1 MFFVFDTH
9 DEEEMFYYLYE
20 RYNRLLYKYARD
32 ILSDESDIEDV
43 LQTSWLKISRNIKK
57 IMNSDEPQ
65 KIVFLRKV
73 TKNTAID
80 VLKMN
85 AKNAFSD
92 LDIETADKN
101 DSGVDCFK
109 YIQFNE
115 MSRAVRNLDDK
126 YKEPLLL
133 KAVYGFD
140 MKEISSI
147 LGISEEN
154 VGVRIFRA
162 REKVRKFISK
172 GGDLSD

>member
-43 LQTSWLKISRNIKK
+43 LR
-57 IMNSDEPQ
+57 
-65 KIVFLRKV
+65 
-73 TKNTAID
+73 
-80 VLKMN
+80 
-85 AKNAFSD
+85 
-92 LDIETADKN
+92 
-101 DSGVDCFK
+101 
-109 YIQFNE
+109 
-115 MSRAVRNLDDK
+115 
-126 YKEPLLL
+126 
-133 KAVYGFD
+133 
-140 MKEISSI
+140 
-147 LGISEEN
+147 ISEEN